1 MWALVRQRAFWA
13 GLLAGVLVGLFL
25 GWVVWPVHY
34 TDAFPSELKE
44 EHRLEYLRLVARDYY
59 YTNKPEPE
67 KIALLSERLQT
78 FDQKDLVP
86 LLEKALQTYESEED
100 KQALR
105 HTLETIRASQAAAPA
120 GQGQPAAP
128 TPTPTPRAQ
137 ASPAGRGFPLT
148 RIFSLALI
156 VIGVAVLAFVLI
168 RVLPTL
174 QGHVREAP
182 PAPAGTDWAPGPIT
196 EVPPEAEPEFEEEEA
211 PVSTASVQVP
221 PHLQREGEEGPPVS
235 VSPRPEPKPP
245 AAPSLR
251 LVEVFAPSFLLQT
264 RGEEGFDEAF
274 TVYEDEENL
283 GECGVGEAEP
293 LPGREGQPIA
303 MEVWLFDKHDSV
315 THQAYILSPWAYRQP
330 DIRQNFEDRGTVVVG
345 QHGNVV
351 RLSARTLYL
360 EAEIKDVAYAQV
372 GEGDEVFGKLA
383 VEMKVYRRI
392 VPRGDEG

>member
-25 GWVVWPVHY
+25 GWVVWPVDY
-34 TDAFPSELKE
+34 TDAYPSELRLE
-44 EHRLEYLRLVARDYY
+44 DRLEYLRLVARDYY
-59 YTNKPEPE
+59 FADKPEEE
-67 KIALLSERLQT
+67 KILLLSERLKT

-86 LLEKALQTYESEED
+86 LLEKALQTSDEED
-100 KQALR
+100 QQALR
-105 HTLETIRASQAAAPA
+105 HTLETIRASLAVAPA
-120 GQGQPAAP
+120 EQGQPAAP
-128 TPTPTPRAQ
+128 TYTPTPRAQ
-137 ASPAGRGFPLT
+137 ASPAGAGFPLT
-148 RIFSLALI
+148 RTLAIAFI
-156 VIGVAVLAFVLI
+156 VIGLAVLAFVLI
-168 RVLPTL
+168 RILPTL
-174 QGHVREAP
+174 QGHVREIAQ
-182 PAPAGTDWAPGPIT
+182 APGGADWEPGPLA
-196 EVPPEAEPEFEEEEA
+196 EGPPDMGPDFEEEEEA

-221 PHLQREGEEGPPVS
+221 SHLQREGEEAPPVS
-235 VSPRPEPKPP
+235 VSPRPKPTPP

-264 RGEEGFDEAF
+264 REEEGFDEAF
-274 TVYEDEENL
+274 TVYDDDENL

-293 LPGREGQPIA
+293 LPGKEGHPVV

-330 DIRQNFEDRGTVVVG
+330 DIRQKFEDRGTVVVG
-345 QHGNVV
+345 QHGNIV

-383 VEMKVYRRI
+383 LEMKVYRRI
-392 VPRGDEG
+392 IPPA